1 MWGLGMKVT
10 SHRLSQTHQRK
21 MWDICNKQMFYY
33 HRLSMTCCGMRAGLQ
48 SVSTLAEGFSHSLLN
63 SDCKT
68 QAYMVFQLP
77 SFGPSRIYKVTWYPD
92 VFICS
97 PVYSILERITAV
109 PCSFLTGSL
118 LLGDHAHLNTF
129 THGSGWIYPHF
140 LLRPE
145 AGKDPAVK
153 FSYSKENV
161 LWTDP
166 LNPLPDGPLASP
178 LPDSPRSDWT

>member
-1 MWGLGMKVT
+1 MKVT

-21 MWDICNKQMFYY
+21 MRDICNKQIFYY
-33 HRLSMTCCGMRAGLQ
+33 HRLSITVVVWEWDCSLLEYYVQ
-48 SVSTLAEGFSHSLLN
+48 YSTLAEGFSHSLLN

-77 SFGPSRIYKVTWYPD
+77 SFGPSRINKVTWYPD

-129 THGSGWIYPHF
+129 THGSGCIYPHF
-140 LLRPE
+140 FLRPE

-153 FSYSKENV
+153 LS
-161 LWTDP
+161 
-166 LNPLPDGPLASP
+166 A
-178 LPDSPRSDWT
+178 RSDQS

>member
-1 MWGLGMKVT
+1 M
-10 SHRLSQTHQRK
+10 
-21 MWDICNKQMFYY
+21 I
-33 HRLSMTCCGMRAGLQ
+33 CCGMRAGLQ
-48 SVSTLAEGFSHSLLN
+48 SVCTLAEGFSHSLLN

-129 THGSGWIYPHF
+129 TYGSGSIYPHF

-145 AGKDPAVK
+145 AGKDSAVK
-153 FSYSKENV
+153 IFLFQGKCLVNRSLK
-161 LWTDP
+161 P
-166 LNPLPDGPLASP
+166 SP
-178 LPDSPRSDWT
+178 

>member
-21 MWDICNKQMFYY
+21 LWDICNKQMFYY
-33 HRLSMTCCGMRAGLQ
+33 HRLSTTCCGMRAGLQ
-48 SVSTLAEGFSHSLLN
+48 SVSTLAEGFSHTLLN
-63 SDCKT
+63 SDRKT

-97 PVYSILERITAV
+97 PAYSILERITAV

-153 FSYSKENV
+153 IFLFQGKCLVNRSLKPSPWRPSC
-161 LWTDP
+161 LP
-166 LNPLPDGPLASP
+166 LT
-178 LPDSPRSDWT
+178 R